1 MTYEEAVR
9 AIQEHLIQEAEKIN
23 SFGSALPDYVN
34 PKVELQIIH
43 ESTETHDFGW
53 VFFYNSKK
61 YIETKDISDALGG
74 NAPLIVDNS
83 SQNIIVT
90 GTAHP
95 VSHYVENYIRTGDP
109 NG

>member
-1 MTYEEAVR
+1 M
-9 AIQEHLIQEAEKIN
+9 QEAEKIN

-83 SQNIIVT
+83 NQNNCHWNSTSRIT
-90 GTAHP
+90 LCRKLYT
-95 VSHYVENYIRTGDP
+95 NR
-109 NG
+109 

>member
-1 MTYEEAVR
+1 MTYEEAVQ
-9 AIQEHLIQEAEKIN
+9 AIEQHLVQEAQKMN
-23 SFGSALPDYVN
+23 SIGSALPNYVN

-74 NAPLIVDNS
+74 NTPLIVDKS
-83 SQNIIVT
+83 SQKIFAT